1 MSSSAA
7 NDIAVFLTQAR
18 RESRAKREATGDTV
32 GKKDDPCL
40 TKKRT

>member
-1 MSSSAA
+1 MSSLAA
-7 NDIAVFLTQAR
+7 NDIAVTLTLPE
-18 RESRAKREATGDTV
+18 RERAKREATGDTV